1 MLADDSEQDDIKEVI
16 KEILCAPRDNHVTQ
30 SEVVDSLWH
39 GNNLAKMIPMTD
51 SNMNS
56 PFKLHE
62 LIKLALG
69 RYVDEAVTSK
79 KMYELRDN
87 KLVGICLRFSPISNG
102 ILVANI
108 FGQAS
113 TNSNLIFAD
122 HHANGRL
129 ISHPRRANE
138 GPRIRGQ
145 G

>member
-1 MLADDSEQDDIKEVI
+1 MSKNAERNSMLADDSEQDDIKEVI

-87 KLVGICLRFSPISNG
+87 KLVGICLFPSIFSN
-102 ILVANI
+102 
-108 FGQAS
+108 
-113 TNSNLIFAD
+113 
-122 HHANGRL
+122 
-129 ISHPRRANE
+129 
-138 GPRIRGQ
+138 
-145 G
+145 